1 MGSRE
6 SDGAKQILKMQ
17 TSKVNRRRSVSKVK
31 KGKKGKDDDKVA
43 SAKADEQR
51 KEIFDE
57 IVEKTGLSQ
66 DEVKTAEKEFYA
78 NYPSGEITKDE
89 FIEQSDVGFLSES
102 LFKAFEDKE
111 NKGKMNFKTF
121 ML

>member
-1 MGSRE
+1 
-6 SDGAKQILKMQ
+6 MQ
-17 TSKVNRRRSVSKVK
+17 TSKVNRRKSVSKVK

-78 NYPSGEITKDE
+78 NYPSGEITK
-89 FIEQSDVGFLSES
+89 ES
-102 LFKAFEDKE
+102 SLI
-111 NKGKMNFKTF
+111 NS
-121 ML
+121 